1 MENTIQ
7 LNKINEV
14 DLGDNTLTADLT
26 PRSGVAPSTECTPDE
41 PVVVES
47 RDGDGD
53 WSVFGAEDGVGSVS
67 GVEDG
72 FGSMSGAGAGG
83 EGGFVAFQKKE
94 MQKTSKV

>member
-26 PRSGVAPSTECTPDE
+26 PRSGVAPSTECTLDE
-41 PVVVES
+41 PVVVEF
-47 RDGDGD
+47 RDG
-53 WSVFGAEDGVGSVS
+53 DGVGSVS

-72 FGSMSGAGAGG
+72 FGSMSGVGAGG

-94 MQKTSKV
+94 MQTTSKV